1 MKHSLAQG
9 ARFFFA
15 TAPMPCPYL
24 PGRIERRL
32 VTELAGRQ
40 AFGFH
45 DKLSQVGFRRS
56 HCIAYVP
63 VCRDCNACIAVR
75 IVADEFTPSRGHR
88 RIWRANRDIT
98 IQETPPRAT
107 EEQFALFRTYQE
119 LRHGGGEMAQM
130 DFYDYQTL
138 VEDTPVDTMILEFR
152 DSSFRLVAACIADR
166 LADGLSAVY
175 SFFDPRL
182 SRRSLGS
189 HMILWLI
196 RQAQGSGNSY
206 VYLGY
211 WIANCAKMSY
221 KSRFMPLEAFTG
233 EGWRVVDKSELEF
246 GVLSSL
252 SDP

>member
-1 MKHSLAQG
+1 MKHSAAHG

-24 PGRIERRL
+24 PGRVERRL

-40 AFGFH
+40 AVAFH
-45 DKLSQVGFRRS
+45 DRLSQVGFRRS

-63 VCRDCNACIAVR
+63 VCTDCNACTAVR
-75 IVADEFTPSRGHR
+75 IVADRFTRSRGHR
-88 RIWRANRDIT
+88 RIWRKNRDID
-98 IQETPPRAT
+98 IVETPARAT
-107 EEQFALFRTYQE
+107 EEQYALFRAYQE
-119 LRHGGGEMAQM
+119 NRHADGEMAHM

-138 VEDTPVDTMILEFR
+138 VEDTPVDTLMLEFR
-152 DSSFRLVAACIADR
+152 DADSKLVAACLTDR

-175 SFFDPRL
+175 SFFDPSL
-182 SRRSLGS
+182 PGRSLGA

-196 RQAQGSGNSY
+196 QLAKASGDPY

-221 KSRFMPLEAFTG
+221 KSRFTPLEAYT
-233 EGWRVVDKSELEF
+233 ETGWRPLDENELET
-246 GVLSSL
+246 LHSSG
-252 SDP
+252 